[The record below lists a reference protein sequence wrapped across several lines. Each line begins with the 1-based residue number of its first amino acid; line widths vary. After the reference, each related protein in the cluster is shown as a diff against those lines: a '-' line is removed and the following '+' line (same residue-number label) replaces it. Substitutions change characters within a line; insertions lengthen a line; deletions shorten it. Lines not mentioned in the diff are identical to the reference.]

1 MNITTSSKAD
11 PQQVQYLQSI
21 SKGNKITQSKE
32 FKLVF
37 FITCFV
43 PFIRPNVPMIK
54 ATELN
59 ALKLQQKE
67 SLKRKKKIMGGS
79 NKQGA

>member
-1 MNITTSSKAD
+1 MNITSSSQPKPDA
-11 PQQVQYLQSI
+11 QHQYYLSQI
-21 SKGNKITQSKE
+21 RKGNKITQSKE

-54 ATELN
+54 PNEL
-59 ALKLQQKE
+59 AKLKFE
-67 SLKRKKKIMGGS
+67 
-79 NKQGA
+79 

>member
-1 MNITTSSKAD
+1 MHFLA
-11 PQQVQYLQSI
+11 QVK
-21 SKGNKITQSKE
+21 KGNKITASKE

-54 ATELN
+54 PQEMSK
-59 ALKLQQKE
+59 LKAEQKE
-67 SLKRKKKIMGGS
+67 LYK
-79 NKQGA
+79 